1 MPTLLLV
8 VIHPP
13 GFVDMSVAPKA
24 SRRAAPDPQIVH
36 PLDRLRGLVRRFVLL
51 DGLLAAALFVVAWF
65 WLGLGIDFGLFKLTT
80 FDWVLETP
88 WALRGLTILLFLG
101 LLFLIVLTRVVL
113 RWLRDFSYTT
123 LALVLEKRFPKLL
136 GDRLITAVELAD
148 VKRAGRL
155 GYSQQM
161 LRQTIDEARERVGQ
175 VPVSSVFKWSRLWW
189 RVGALVGIMAVMV
202 VGSYLV
208 FALVAKRY
216 SPLEF
221 AWRFGDVAMIWG
233 ERNILLRDTPWP
245 RRAHLELIDFPEKE
259 LRVAKD
265 DRAPKVRVRAYE
277 WVHADRTVR
286 EGWRPLLWSDVQELV
301 PDAPPSVAVREE
313 GDWPAHEMAKS
324 AVMGVSTLPG
334 EKPVAV
340 RSEALA
346 GLTADEVAK
355 THGANAELT
364 TVFEK
369 LAELAAKPSMSRT
382 LRRLAVPD
390 AVTLTYKGRPF
401 DYGAA
406 GKVEGNTRGEFKL
419 SREPN
424 GDYSAEVTGLKEP
437 VTFVVRAED
446 FRTAPRDIFL
456 VPPPMLIRLTHTDA
470 EPAYL
475 HHPPPVDGAAGS
487 QAEFAALKGLRQ
499 ALAEKDLSL
508 TGERTLCS
516 VKVGTEV
523 VLTATAD
530 KPLRSVHVQ
539 PRRGQIP
546 GTPPGS
552 TAPLAIPVNGD
563 TFTFQFAGTDRIKQ
577 AEPIEFEFV
586 LEDND
591 GVKASRAV
599 VIQASDDQAPQVELA
614 VDVLRKVGNTYLCT
628 ASARVP
634 FVKDSMVRDDAGLA
648 RVEYQFTVT
657 KLEATAVVGLQAQA
671 ISGVWAFAP
680 IAPNLGTAL
689 GPTASAFVAGQL
701 SQGGQKQFAVM
712 PVAAFEQAFGA
723 IPRDTPIVLNQKL
736 GTAIGGPE
744 FGRVVKEV
752 KFAFDTDVFDLDLVD
767 RVLEKRGKPMKVT
780 APGEVQSRFRI
791 DLDIVATDTN
801 VESGPKTGR
810 NLDPIRLLVVSEA
823 DLLAEITKDEEGL
836 IGKLDDALRKL
847 TDAQLKLTQT
857 TDRLISP
864 EPPADILLSAKVRA
878 EDVIQDVAKGRD
890 NTQVVSTEYAR
901 LKREVEY
908 NRVAEERDS
917 NGNIYS
923 KVGKGYQDRV
933 IGPLDE
939 LLRKEFKATEDALA
953 TFRDPLLDGRRPDDQ
968 AMLNARNNLVQLI
981 TELRKIR
988 DRLGEALSI
997 SKLRDD
1003 LRKLIEAREA
1013 VSLALDAFKK
1023 RQIAALLAPRIE
1035 PVGTVILA
1043 KGGKAKVKHATNW
1056 NLFVDDLKV
1065 TIQPPAN
1072 GGVTGPGDVIVKP
1085 DTDVEYELT
1094 AGDKPGDYVIKVIPA
1109 LGEPVEV
1116 KVTVR

>member
-1 MPTLLLV
+1 
-8 VIHPP
+8 
-13 GFVDMSVAPKA
+13 MSVAPQT
-24 SRRAAPDPQIVH
+24 RRPTVAPDPRIVH
-36 PLDRLRGLVRRFVLL
+36 PLDQLRGIVRRFVIY
-51 DGLLAAALFVVAWF
+51 DGVLAVGLFVVAWF
-65 WLGLGIDFGLFKLTT
+65 WLGLALDFGLFKLTT
-80 FDWVLETP
+80 FDWVLESP
-88 WALRGLTILLFLG
+88 WALRAIAILLFLA
-101 LLFLIVLTRVVL
+101 LLVMIVLSRVAFRL
-113 RWLRDFSYTT
+113 MREFSYPA

-148 VKRAGRL
+148 VKAAGQL
-155 GYSQQM
+155 GYSKDM
-161 LRQTIDEARERVGQ
+161 IRQTIDEARDRVAK
-175 VPVSSVFKWSRLWW
+175 VPVREVFRWSRLWW
-189 RVGALVGIMAVMV
+189 KVGIIAFVMFQMV
-202 VGSYLV
+202 AGSY
-208 FALVAKRY
+208 ALFVAMAREY
-216 SPLEF
+216 SPIEF

-259 LRVAKD
+259 LRIAKD
-265 DRAPKVRVRAYE
+265 DKAPKVRVRAYE
-277 WVHADRTVR
+277 WVYADRGMR
-286 EGWRPLLWSDVQELV
+286 EGWRPLRWSDVATLV
-301 PDAPPSVAVREE
+301 PDAPQSVAVRAE
-313 GDWPAHEMAKS
+313 GDWQPDLARS
-324 AVMGVSTLPG
+324 AVMGVPALQGSR
-334 EKPVAV
+334 PVSV
-340 RSEALA
+340 VTQSLA
-346 GLTADEVAK
+346 EMTADEVAK
-355 THGANAELT
+355 TYSTDTELT

-369 LAELAAKPSMSRT
+369 LGELADKPSMSRT
-382 LRRLAVPD
+382 LRRLTVPD
-390 AVTLTYKGRPF
+390 AVTLTYRGRPY

-419 SREPN
+419 TREPN

-456 VPPPMLIRLTHTDA
+456 VPPPMLIRLTHTDT

-475 HHPPPVDGAAGS
+475 HHPPPQDAAV
-487 QAEFAALKGLRQ
+487 QAEFSALKGLRQ
-499 ALAEKDLSL
+499 AIVEKDLSL
-508 TGERTLCS
+508 TGERTLCP

-552 TAPLAIPVNGD
+552 TAPLAVPVNGD
-563 TFTFQFAGTDRIKQ
+563 TFTFRFAGDDRVKQ
-577 AEPIEFEFV
+577 TEPIEFEFV

-591 GVKASRAV
+591 GVKASRMV
-599 VIQASDDQAPQVELA
+599 VIQAADDQAPQVELA

-634 FVKDSMVRDDAGLA
+634 FVKDSMIRDDAGLA

-657 KLEATAVVGLQAQA
+657 KLEAQAVVGLQAQA
-671 ISGVWAFAP
+671 VAGVWAFAP
-680 IAPNLGTAL
+680 IAPSLSSAL
-689 GPTASAFVAGQL
+689 GPAASAFVAGQL
-701 SQGGQKQFAVM
+701 SQGGEKRFAAMSV
-712 PVAAFEQAFGA
+712 VAFEQAFTG
-723 IPRDTPIVLNQKL
+723 IPRDTTVVLNQKL
-736 GTAIGGPE
+736 GTPIGAPE

-752 KFAFDTDVFDLDLVD
+752 KFAFEADVFDLDLVD
-767 RVLEKRGKPMKVT
+767 RLLEKRGKPMKVSL
-780 APGEVQSRFRI
+780 PGDVQSRYRI
-791 DLDIVATDTN
+791 DLDVVATDTN
-801 VESGPKTGR
+801 VEAGPKTGR

-890 NTQVVSTEYAR
+890 NTHVVMTEYTR

-917 NGNIYS
+917 NGNTFS
-923 KVGKGYQDRV
+923 KVGKSYQDRV
-933 IGPLDE
+933 IVPLDE
-939 LLRKEFKATEDALA
+939 LLRGAFKATEDTLV
-953 TFRDPLLDGRRPDDQ
+953 TFRDPLLEGRRPDDQ

-1013 VSLALDAFKK
+1013 VTRALDEIK
-1023 RQIAALLAPRIE
+1023 RAQLRRLESPQIGAVAPL
-1035 PVGTVILA
+1035 TVA
-1043 KGGKAKVKHATNW
+1043 KGGKVKVKHAINW
-1056 NLFVDDLKV
+1056 NIYVDDLKV
-1065 TIQPPAN
+1065 TVQLPAN
-1072 GGVTGPGDVIVKP
+1072 GGVDGPGNIIVKS
-1085 DTDVEYELT
+1085 DTDLEYELT

-1109 LGEPVEV
+1109 IGEPVEV